1 MSKGKHLKSEVT
13 EEPPEDTIKRSTR
26 RQFFSTS
33 FRLNL
38 FLKRKGTCASCY
50 IKIDAGK
57 AWDIDHI
64 LPLALGGT
72 NEPENLQILC
82 KPCHQSKTSQSD
94 IPRIAKTKRLKAR
107 HLGARSP
114 STRPLPGSRR
124 SLWKRKLDESV
135 VQRLITTQKIFN
147 LRAFKDGSQPFVLY
161 NHRDKA
167 LSISSI
173 SIIKSSR
180 LSPSDPIIGWYSKP
194 ICAAMFR

>member
-1 MSKGKHLKSEVT
+1 MPAGKSISLNTCPEPKPKRMRPMSKGGFLET
-13 EEPPEDTIKRSTR
+13 EASAEPTDDTITRSTR
-26 RQFFSTS
+26 RQFFSTT

-50 IKIDAGK
+50 LKIDAGK

-82 KPCHQSKTSQSD
+82 KPCHQSKTYKSD

-124 SLWKRKLDESV
+124 SPWKRKLDGSV
-135 VQRLITTQKIFN
+135 VR
-147 LRAFKDGSQPFVLY
+147 R
-161 NHRDKA
+161 
-167 LSISSI
+167 
-173 SIIKSSR
+173 
-180 LSPSDPIIGWYSKP
+180 
-194 ICAAMFR
+194 

>member
-1 MSKGKHLKSEVT
+1 MSKKNRSLKNEIA
-13 EEPPEDTIKRSTR
+13 EEILDDTITRSIR

-114 STRPLPGSRR
+114 STRPIPGSRR
-124 SLWKRKLDESV
+124 SPWKRKMDGSV
-135 VQRLITTQKIFN
+135 VRRKI
-147 LRAFKDGSQPFVLY
+147 RQ
-161 NHRDKA
+161 
-167 LSISSI
+167 
-173 SIIKSSR
+173 
-180 LSPSDPIIGWYSKP
+180 
-194 ICAAMFR
+194 